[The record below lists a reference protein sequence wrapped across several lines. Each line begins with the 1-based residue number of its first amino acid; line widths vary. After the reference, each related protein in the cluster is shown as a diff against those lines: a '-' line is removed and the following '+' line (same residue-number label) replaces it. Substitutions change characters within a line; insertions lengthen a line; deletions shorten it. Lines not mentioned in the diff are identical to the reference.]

1 MVVVGVMVAA
11 TVIERVVY
19 SIVTGVGRIR
29 PTLVF
34 GPLWGR
40 KIGTGKGPACIAV
53 ARRPLGMGEPNACRI
68 ERQLKGKAGQAR
80 QIR

>member
-1 MVVVGVMVAA
+1 MVAVGVMVAA

-19 SIVTGVGRIR
+19 YIVTGAGRIR
-29 PTLVF
+29 PALVF

-40 KIGTGKGPACIAV
+40 KIGTGKGPARIAA

-68 ERQLKGKAGQAR
+68 ERQSKGKAGRAGE
-80 QIR
+80 IR